1 MGLISRVSSRTY
13 RTNFLKTMTSNG
25 EPSAKKQKIDEILTL
40 NLPFPDTE
48 TRDTVYRVMIADK
61 NPKKSQ
67 VDRQMYKEGET
78 SLRVEF
84 SSTSLKSIRTAST
97 SFFELYILCLKTIDR
112 FSLDKIES

>member
-1 MGLISRVSSRTY
+1 
-13 RTNFLKTMTSNG
+13 MTSNE

-67 VDRQMYKEGET
+67 VDRQMYREGET

-84 SSTSLKSIRTAST
+84 SSTSLKSIGRVFGICHVFYTAY
-97 SFFELYILCLKTIDR
+97 FLIRVFQNG
-112 FSLDKIES
+112 DKK

>member
-1 MGLISRVSSRTY
+1 
-13 RTNFLKTMTSNG
+13 MTSNE

-84 SSTSLKSIRTAST
+84 SSTSLKSIGRVCGICHV
-97 SFFELYILCLKTIDR
+97 FFTVFFCV
-112 FSLDKIES
+112 FQNGDKK